1 VDGMQPAQPAAT
13 RLLVRAAGG
22 DRRAADEFVPLVY
35 DELRRLARSLLGS
48 EALRTLQP
56 TALVHEAYLKL
67 IGQDEVDWQGRTHF
81 FRVAAQQV
89 RRVLIDGV
97 RAREAE
103 KRGGGATTITF
114 GDGAELSSADSPSSI
129 GPVDVLALEEALEEL
144 ERIGERQ
151 YRVVELRFFAGLSIE
166 ETARAL
172 GFSERTVKEDWTFA
186 RAWLDRRLSGE
197 KPR

>member
-1 VDGMQPAQPAAT
+1 M
-13 RLLVRAAGG
+13 
-22 DRRAADEFVPLVY
+22 
-35 DELRRLARSLLGS
+35 
-48 EALRTLQP
+48 QP
-56 TALVHEAYLKL
+56 TALVHEAYLKMV
-67 IGQDEVDWQGRTHF
+67 GQEDVDWQGRTHF

-89 RRVLIDGV
+89 RRVMLDQ
-97 RAREAE
+97 ARERHAE

-114 GDGAELSSADSPSSI
+114 GDGAERASVD
-129 GPVDVLALEEALEEL
+129 PVDVLALEEALEEL
-144 ERIGERQ
+144 ARLDERKC
-151 YRVVELRFFAGLSIE
+151 RVVELRFFAGLSIE